1 MDFFSSRLER
11 LAWNLSAFRSTMI
24 WWIFIASW
32 FSHGSSM
39 NVSISQK
46 SGENNVTCFN
56 PNVSLPCKTINYALG
71 VLNNVTFDRET
82 TFVFSLLDE
91 VLFLH
96 SQILVFQPRKI
107 REIYL
112 TSAHESKR
120 TVVRSSSE
128 SSGFVLGRKEA
139 RRSVSTYNI
148 HVSNIEF
155 ELFSKKS
162 AAVVMVWRA
171 DNVSFTNC
179 VFRNN
184 KRSGINAFDSGV
196 KITRCLFVNNSANSE
211 DAAVMVGNSSVAGGA
226 GFVFFELS
234 GLRVIVKNSNFS
246 HNAAVYNNSE
256 NFIAPRSLSVLPRLN
271 LRGGGLL
278 VAFLNDSKSN
288 TAVVED
294 SVFEENQATFG
305 GGLYHCSCHS
315 SSGNSL
321 KIQRSIFAGNL
332 AAQGGGG
339 LGTSVWDFGT
349 TNTRIENCVIRDNWS
364 RRGGGMNVFIM
375 NYNSSDFQ
383 SRISFVNLTL
393 DGNRGRASAAIR
405 LDTALNMSSPVNL
418 KPEFIDCTIKNHGA
432 NYRTYTAPFTS
443 QRVDVVFKGR
453 NAFTQNHGAGAVEYH
468 AGVIH
473 VEGSLNFIGNSGSQG
488 GAVFL
493 RSSQITLYPG
503 SELRFEKNFANANGG
518 AILVWTREMY
528 EFIRPGNPDCF
539 VVYSKDRT
547 PPSQWKVCFF
557 AAALKKSYTRNKK
570 VRRFPTVSKQEF
582 LRA

>member
-1 MDFFSSRLER
+1 
-11 LAWNLSAFRSTMI
+11 MI

-39 NVSISQK
+39 NVSISQQ
-46 SGENNVTCFN
+46 SGENNVACFN
-56 PNVSLPCKTINYALG
+56 PNGSLPCKTINYALG
-71 VLNNVTFDRET
+71 ILSNVTFDRET

-96 SQILVFQPRKI
+96 SQISILQPRKI

-112 TSAHESKR
+112 TSAHESNR

-128 SSGFVLGRKEA
+128 SSGFVLGSEEA
-139 RRSVSTYNI
+139 ERSVSTYNI

-155 ELFSKKS
+155 ELFSQKS
-162 AAVVMVWRA
+162 AAVVIVWKA

-184 KRSGINAFDSGV
+184 KRCGINAFDSGV
-196 KITRCLFVNNSANSE
+196 KIIGCLFVNNSANSI
-211 DAAVMVGNSSVAGGA
+211 AGISSVAGGA

-234 GLRVIVKNSNFS
+234 RLRVIVKNSIFS
-246 HNAAVYNNSE
+246 QNAAGYNNSE
-256 NFIAPRSLSVLPRLN
+256 NFIAPRSLSVLPRLS
-271 LRGGGLL
+271 LSGGGLL
-278 VAFLNDSKSN
+278 VAFLKDSKSN
-288 TAVVED
+288 TATVED
-294 SVFEENQATFG
+294 SVFEKNRATFG
-305 GGLYHCSCHS
+305 GGLLHCSCHN

-321 KIQRSIFAGNL
+321 KVQRSIFAGNL
-332 AAQGGGG
+332 AAQSGGG
-339 LGTSVWDFGT
+339 LSTSVWDFGT
-349 TNTRIENCVIRDNWS
+349 TNTRIESCLIRDNWS

-375 NYNSSDFQ
+375 NYPSSDLQ
-383 SRISFVNLTL
+383 SGISFVNLTL

-405 LDTALNMSSPVNL
+405 LDTALPMSSPVIL

-432 NYRTYTAPFTS
+432 NYQTYTAPFTS
-443 QRVDVVFKGR
+443 QRVDVMFRGR

-473 VEGSLNFIGNSGSQG
+473 VAGSLDFIGNSGSQG

-503 SELRFEKNFANANGG
+503 SELRFEKNFANGIGG

-528 EFIRPGNPDCF
+528 EFIRPDNPDCF
-539 VVYSKDRT
+539 VVYSQDRT
-547 PPSQWKVCFF
+547 PPSQWKVCFL
-557 AAALKKSYTRNKK
+557 AAALKKLYTRNEN
-570 VRRFPTVSKQEF
+570 VRRFATVSKQEF

>member
-1 MDFFSSRLER
+1 MGSAQS
-11 LAWNLSAFRSTMI
+11 WNFPHFI
-24 WWIFIASW
+24 W
-32 FSHGSSM
+32 
-39 NVSISQK
+39 NVRI
-46 SGENNVTCFN
+46 
-56 PNVSLPCKTINYALG
+56 
-71 VLNNVTFDRET
+71 D
-82 TFVFSLLDE
+82 LLD
-91 VLFLH
+91 
-96 SQILVFQPRKI
+96 IW
-107 REIYL
+107 
-112 TSAHESKR
+112 
-120 TVVRSSSE
+120 
-128 SSGFVLGRKEA
+128 
-139 RRSVSTYNI
+139 SV
-148 HVSNIEF
+148 
-155 ELFSKKS
+155 
-162 AAVVMVWRA
+162 
-171 DNVSFTNC
+171 NC
-179 VFRNN
+179 
-184 KRSGINAFDSGV
+184 
-196 KITRCLFVNNSANSE
+196 
-211 DAAVMVGNSSVAGGA
+211 
-226 GFVFFELS
+226 
-234 GLRVIVKNSNFS
+234 
-246 HNAAVYNNSE
+246 
-256 NFIAPRSLSVLPRLN
+256 
-271 LRGGGLL
+271 
-278 VAFLNDSKSN
+278 
-288 TAVVED
+288 
-294 SVFEENQATFG
+294 
-305 GGLYHCSCHS
+305 
-315 SSGNSL
+315 
-321 KIQRSIFAGNL
+321 
-332 AAQGGGG
+332 
-339 LGTSVWDFGT
+339 
-349 TNTRIENCVIRDNWS
+349 
-364 RRGGGMNVFIM
+364 GMNVFIM

-570 VRRFPTVSKQEF
+570 VRRFPTVSKQDF